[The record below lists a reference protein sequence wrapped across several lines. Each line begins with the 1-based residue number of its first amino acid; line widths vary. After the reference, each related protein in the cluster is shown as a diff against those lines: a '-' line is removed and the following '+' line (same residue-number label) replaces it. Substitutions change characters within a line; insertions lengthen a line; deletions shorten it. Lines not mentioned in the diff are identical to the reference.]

1 MAKTPLVTMKDAQIT
16 DDATIAELC
25 ARLELDEPLSKE
37 FIRVS
42 LENAKLFNRK
52 QKDYGPRNISD
63 FGTFGCVLRIND
75 KVNRLKTLLGTK
87 RRKPRNESVE
97 DSFRDNANYSII
109 ALMVERGIWPK

>member
-1 MAKTPLVTMKDAQIT
+1 MSKINLGESCDSIINDIMNK
-16 DDATIAELC
+16 
-25 ARLELDEPLSKE
+25 LEMDEPLTKE
-37 FIRVS
+37 FLRVS
-42 LENAKLFNRK
+42 LENALLFNKK

-63 FGTFGCVLRIND
+63 FGVFGCVLRIND